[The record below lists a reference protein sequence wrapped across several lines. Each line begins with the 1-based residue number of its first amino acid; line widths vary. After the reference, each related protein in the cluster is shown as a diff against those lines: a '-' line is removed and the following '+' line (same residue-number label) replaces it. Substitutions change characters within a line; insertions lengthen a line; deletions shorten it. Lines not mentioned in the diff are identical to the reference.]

1 MHLMVKKTGIDV
13 ETTKILY
20 YLLSLPNIYFPEI
33 LASSYEPGFSPAT
46 QPILADNWL
55 EQQSVHPSSTPIALP
70 LNFPIFEGVDSTPC

>member
-1 MHLMVKKTGIDV
+1 MHLMVKKTGVDV
-13 ETTKILY
+13 ETTKMLY

-33 LASSYEPGFSPAT
+33 LASSYEPGFSP
-46 QPILADNWL
+46 ADNWL